1 MDHDALGAHARD
13 ELGIVEEFAARPLQ
27 AAVTSAGSFVL
38 GAGLP
43 LLVALWVPL
52 SAVIWAVSFSALL
65 FLALLGALGA
75 SAGGAPVLKA
85 AIRVCFWGALAML
98 LTALVGHWFA

>member
-1 MDHDALGAHARD
+1 M
-13 ELGIVEEFAARPLQ
+13 V
-27 AAVTSAGSFVL
+27 

-43 LLVALWVPL
+43 LVVGLWGHL
-52 SAVIWAVSFSALL
+52 GAVVGAVSFSVLL
-65 FLALLGALGA
+65 FLALVGALGA